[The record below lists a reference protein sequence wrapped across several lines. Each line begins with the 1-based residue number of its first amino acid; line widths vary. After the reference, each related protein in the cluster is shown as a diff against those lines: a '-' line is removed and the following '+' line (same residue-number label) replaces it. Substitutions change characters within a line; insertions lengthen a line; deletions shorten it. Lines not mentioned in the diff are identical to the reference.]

1 MPQCIKPH
9 LCIFC
14 LCPGSLGN
22 TLNTKT
28 NFKKIKPEIQLGTSH
43 LSVDAQNGRHWTPS
57 TGGDA
62 ASEVAE
68 GQWGDFRFLTMLL
81 LCGPATLLR
90 FLLAN

>member
-1 MPQCIKPH
+1 MPQWIKPH

-28 NFKKIKPEIQLGTSH
+28 NLKKKTTNQPEIQLGTSH
-43 LSVDAQNGRHWTPS
+43 VSVDAQNGRYWTPS
-57 TGGDA
+57 TGGDT

-68 GQWGDFRFLTMLL
+68 GQWGEFPFLAAFFTASVVL
-81 LCGPATLLR
+81 
-90 FLLAN
+90 

>member
-28 NFKKIKPEIQLGTSH
+28 NLKKKTPNQPEIQLGTTH
-43 LSVDAQNGRHWTPS
+43 VSVDAQKGRYWTPS
-57 TGGDA
+57 TGGDT

-68 GQWGDFRFLTMLL
+68 GQWGEFPFLAAFFTASVVL
-81 LCGPATLLR
+81 
-90 FLLAN
+90 